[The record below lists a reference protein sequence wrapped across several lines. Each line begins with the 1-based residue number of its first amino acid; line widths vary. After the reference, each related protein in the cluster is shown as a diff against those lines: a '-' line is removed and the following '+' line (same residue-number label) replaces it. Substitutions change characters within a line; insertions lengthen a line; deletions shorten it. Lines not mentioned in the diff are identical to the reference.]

1 MLPAT
6 FSRLR
11 RPFKSHAITAYLSL
25 FLRPLQGISCIIRIT
40 IDYSTMVTPDE
51 PEAQAPTN
59 TESTTSEAV
68 PRSPNP
74 ENTNSGAGQRSASP
88 ARSESPASSVT
99 SPTSTERDEAERQ
112 EAEEADIPNEGER
125 PETEQEGPT
134 PSALPLP
141 NEPLP
146 DQQPSSAPPLPSEA
160 VPGHS
165 TPSEPPLPV
174 EPAAAQQPEDDGWEY
189 HWNASTSSYWFYNRF
204 TQVWQ
209 ENNPRLQ
216 PGYAAPAAASAAA
229 AAAAAGPTPIAI
241 APGQVI
247 SDPASVAGG
256 YNPAIHGD
264 YDPSAWYAQAARAA
278 DEQPLPGSELAA
290 IPGGAAVAAGEAADV
305 ATAGFFNRH
314 TGAWQMPDQG
324 PERHSD
330 EAKSRRQLNNFFDVD
345 AAANEHDGRSLKAER
360 RGYQPSKAELK
371 AFKEKRRARKEE
383 KRRAW
388 LRD

>member
-1 MLPAT
+1 MATRDEPKVQAPAT
-6 FSRLR
+6 
-11 RPFKSHAITAYLSL
+11 
-25 FLRPLQGISCIIRIT
+25 
-40 IDYSTMVTPDE
+40 
-51 PEAQAPTN
+51 
-59 TESTTSEAV
+59 TESSATEA
-68 PRSPNP
+68 PQLSPNP
-74 ENTNSGAGQRSASP
+74 ETTESRDKQRSASP
-88 ARSESPASSVT
+88 TRSESPATSVK

-112 EAEEADIPNEGER
+112 ETEEAGPSNPTDI
-125 PETEQEGPT
+125 TSTQEEST
-134 PSALPLP
+134 ASAPPLP

-146 DQQPSSAPPLPSEA
+146 NQTNSPAPPLPGEPIPGQAIPSAPPLPAESA
-160 VPGHS
+160 
-165 TPSEPPLPV
+165 
-174 EPAAAQQPEDDGWEY
+174 PAPQPEDDGWEY

-204 TQVWQ
+204 TQIWQ

-216 PGYAAPAAASAAA
+216 PGYTNAAPGTAAS
-229 AAAAAGPTPIAI
+229 AAAAGPTPIAV

-247 SDPASVAGG
+247 SNPTSLAGG

-264 YDPSAWYAQAARAA
+264 YDPNAWYAQAARAVEEPSS
-278 DEQPLPGSELAA
+278 DPAA
-290 IPGGAAVAAGEAADV
+290 ALGVTGAGEAGDA

-314 TGAWQMPDQG
+314 TGAWQRPDQG

-330 EAKSRRQLNNFFDVD
+330 EAKSRRQLNNFFDMD

>member
-1 MLPAT
+1 MAT
-6 FSRLR
+6 ADQ
-11 RPFKSHAITAYLSL
+11 PKVEAAAA
-25 FLRPLQGISCIIRIT
+25 
-40 IDYSTMVTPDE
+40 VTKDPTDAE
-51 PEAQAPTN
+51 AAAESPKPE
-59 TESTTSEAV
+59 TTDSEQKQQ
-68 PRSPNP
+68 
-74 ENTNSGAGQRSASP
+74 SGSP

-112 EAEEADIPNEGER
+112 EAEEAGPSNEAILSTENQGQIPS
-125 PETEQEGPT
+125 
-134 PSALPLP
+134 SAAPLP

-146 DQQPSSAPPLPSEA
+146 AQTSSAPPLPSEP
-160 VPGHS
+160 VPGQP
-165 TPSEPPLPV
+165 TPLQPALPAEPTAV
-174 EPAAAQQPEDDGWEY
+174 AAAQQPEDDGWEY

-209 ENNPRLQ
+209 ETNPRLQ
-216 PGYAAPAAASAAA
+216 PGYGSAPPLTIAST
-229 AAAAAGPTPIAI
+229 AAGPAPIAI

-247 SDPASVAGG
+247 SDPTSVAGG

-264 YDPSAWYAQAARAA
+264 YDPNAWYAQAAARAA
-278 DEQPLPGSELAA
+278 EEPPVADPLVLPGGGVAA
-290 IPGGAAVAAGEAADV
+290 AAGEVLAGDNAAAMTV
-305 ATAGFFNRH
+305 GFFNRH
-314 TGAWQMPDQG
+314 TGAWQNPDQG
-324 PERHSD
+324 PERHGD